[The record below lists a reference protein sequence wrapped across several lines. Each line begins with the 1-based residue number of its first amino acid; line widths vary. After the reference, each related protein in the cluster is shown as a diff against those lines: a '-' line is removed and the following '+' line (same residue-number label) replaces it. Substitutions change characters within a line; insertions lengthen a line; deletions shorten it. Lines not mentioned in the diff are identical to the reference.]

1 MRPDL
6 LRLPSRA
13 APSSRLV
20 SALLSALLLV
30 GFVSLPAPKPVLAAS
45 PMAAACDGVRLRTV
59 PSTSDPSGTTKATV
73 SAGTQVGVESTVIGG
88 PWSATCA
95 GNVVSGESWYQ
106 ISELNGQSIAA
117 LFGVPFV
124 YSATGLFQPVTTPTP
139 TPTPDPAATPTPTPD
154 PFATPTPTPFPSP
167 TPTPTPFLPVTEG
180 IDISNWQGTIDWNG
194 VAASGKRFAYM
205 KASEGTSYVDTTYPT
220 NRAQAKALGLYVGA
234 FHFAQPDRT
243 PGDAVAEAD
252 FFLAMSQ
259 LAVGDLLPV
268 LDLEVTGGLG
278 PLDLQEWVKA
288 YLGRIYERTGARG
301 VIYVSPNFWKNAMG
315 DTAWFAANG
324 YRTLWVAHWT
334 SGPAPLVPA
343 ANWSG
348 IGWTFWQYTS
358 SGAVPGISG
367 RVDLNRYNGLDLS
380 PVLLTSGVIA
390 PVVPTAVLT
399 ITPSSSVI
407 TWGETVVVNAAFGA
421 SGAGRTFALQGARD
435 GITWEPIATQTT
447 DANGNASLS
456 YRPANNLYYR
466 GVFDGAP
473 DLAAVTS
480 GTVRVVVRQIAL
492 LRPTANGG
500 IKVVSPGRKVTF
512 TTTVRPSRADLPT
525 ARVTFAVYRRVGSRW
540 VLFTNRDALVN
551 SAGQAS
557 STWTFTA
564 RGEWYVRSIANPT
577 TFNANS
583 TWSSIERYSV
593 R

>member
-45 PMAAACDGVRLRTV
+45 AMAAACDGVRLRTV

-124 YSATGLFQPVTTPTP
+124 YSATGLFQPVTAPTP

-154 PFATPTPTPFPSP
+154 PFA

-205 KASEGTSYVDTTYPT
+205 KASEGTSYVDTTYAT

-234 FHFAQPDRT
+234 YHFAQPDRT

-390 PVVPTAVLT
+390 PVVPTPVPTAVLT

-435 GITWEPIATQTT
+435 GITWEPIAAVTT

-540 VLFTNRDALVN
+540 VLFTNRDAIVN
-551 SAGQAS
+551 STGQAS
-557 STWTFTA
+557 YTWTFTA

>member
-1 MRPDL
+1 MRPDV
-6 LRLPSRA
+6 LRRPRHA

-30 GFVSLPAPKPVLAAS
+30 GFVSLPAPQGVRAAT
-45 PMAAACDGVRLRTV
+45 PMAAACDGVRLRTG
-59 PSTSDPSGTTKATV
+59 PSTSDATAATV

-95 GNVVSGESWYQ
+95 GNVVSGDSWYQ

-117 LFGVPFV
+117 LFGVPYV

-139 TPTPDPAATPTPTPD
+139 TPTPDPFATPTPTPD

-167 TPTPTPFLPVTEG
+167 TATPFPFLPVTEG
-180 IDISNWQGTIDWNG
+180 IDISHWQGTIDWNG

-205 KASEGTSYVDTTYPT
+205 KASEGTSYVDVTYPT

-234 FHFAQPDRT
+234 YHFAQPDWT

-259 LAVGDLLPV
+259 LAAGDLLPV

-315 DTAWFAANG
+315 DTTWFAENG

-348 IGWTFWQYTS
+348 NGWTFWQYTS
-358 SGAVPGISG
+358 SGTVPGIIG

-380 PVLLTSGVIA
+380 PVLLTSSVID

-421 SGAGRTFALQGARD
+421 SGADRTFALQGARD
-435 GITWEPIATQTT
+435 GITWEPIATLTA
-447 DANGNASLS
+447 DAGGNASFS

-480 GTVRVVVRQIAL
+480 DTARVVVRQIAL

-500 IKVVSPGRKVTF
+500 VKVVSRGRKVTF
-512 TTTVRPSRADLPT
+512 TTTVRPSRVDLPT
-525 ARVTFAVYRRVGSRW
+525 AKVTLAVYRRVGSRW
-540 VLFTNRDALVN
+540 VLFTKRDVYVN

-557 STWTFTA
+557 YTWTFAT

>member
-1 MRPDL
+1 MRPDV

-30 GFVSLPAPKPVLAAS
+30 GFVSLPAPQPVLAAS
-45 PMAAACDGVRLRTV
+45 PMEAACDGVRLRTG
-59 PSTSDPSGTTKATV
+59 PSTSDEIAVTV
-73 SAGTQVGVESTVIGG
+73 SAGTQVGVELTVIGD
-88 PWSATCA
+88 PWIATCA
-95 GNVVSGESWYQ
+95 GDPISGDSWYQ
-106 ISELNGQSIAA
+106 ISELNGQSIAEQ
-117 LFGVPFV
+117 FDVPFV
-124 YSATGLFQPVTTPTP
+124 YSATVLFQPVTTPTP
-139 TPTPDPAATPTPTPD
+139 TPTP
-154 PFATPTPTPFPSP
+154 SY
-167 TPTPTPFLPVTEG
+167 LEG
-180 IDISNWQGTIDWNG
+180 IDVSKWQGAIDWNQ
-194 VAASGKRFAYM
+194 VAGAGKKFAMIRASAG
-205 KASEGTSYVDTTYPT
+205 SLTTDEWYTT
-220 NRAQAKALGLYVGA
+220 NRAGANAARIPMGAYHYANPDSAPNDALN
-234 FHFAQPDRT
+234 
-243 PGDAVAEAD
+243 EAN
-252 FFLAMSQ
+252 FFLS
-259 LAVGDLLPV
+259 LATPVRGDLVPA
-268 LDLEVTGGLG
+268 LDVEVTNGLSV
-278 PLDLQEWVKA
+278 PDMQAWVRTWLERVTA
-288 YLGRIYERTGARG
+288 VTGVRPMIYT
-301 VIYVSPNFWKNAMG
+301 SPNFWENAMG
-315 DTAWFAANG
+315 DTTWFAANG

-334 SGPAPLVPA
+334 SEPAPLVPA
-343 ANWSG
+343 ENWSG

-358 SGAVPGISG
+358 SGSVPGISG

-380 PVLLTSGVIA
+380 PVLLTSSPIDPA
-390 PVVPTAVLT
+390 VPTAVLT
-399 ITPSSSVI
+399 ITPSSSII

-447 DANGNASLS
+447 DAGGNASFP

-480 GTVRVVVRQIAL
+480 DTARVVVRQIAL

-500 IKVVSPGRKVTF
+500 VKVVSRGRKVTF

-525 ARVTFAVYRRVGSRW
+525 AKVTLAVYRRVGSRW
-540 VLFTNRDALVN
+540 VLFTNRNVYVN

-557 STWTFTA
+557 YTWTFAT

>member
-1 MRPDL
+1 MRPDV
-6 LRLPSRA
+6 LRRPRHA

-20 SALLSALLLV
+20 SAFLSALLLV

-45 PMAAACDGVRLRTV
+45 PMAAACDGVQLRTS
-59 PSTSDPSGTTKATV
+59 PLMSDAIAATV
-73 SAGTQVGVESTVIGG
+73 SAGTQVGVESTVIGD
-88 PWSATCA
+88 PWIETCA
-95 GNVVSGESWYQ
+95 GNVVSGDSWYQ
-106 ISELNGQSIAA
+106 ISELNGQSIFEQ
-117 LFGVPFV
+117 FGVPFV

-139 TPTPDPAATPTPTPD
+139 S
-154 PFATPTPTPFPSP
+154 PSY
-167 TPTPTPFLPVTEG
+167 LEG
-180 IDISNWQGTIDWNG
+180 IDVSKWQGSIDWNQ
-194 VAASGKRFAYM
+194 VAGAGKKFAMIRASAG
-205 KASEGTSYVDTTYPT
+205 SLTTDEWYTT
-220 NRAQAKALGLYVGA
+220 NRAGANAALIPMGA
-234 FHFAQPDRT
+234 YHYANPDSA
-243 PGDAVAEAD
+243 PNDALNEAN
-252 FFLAMSQ
+252 FFLS
-259 LAVGDLLPV
+259 LATPVRGDLVPA
-268 LDLEVTGGLG
+268 LDVEVTNGLSV
-278 PLDLQEWVKA
+278 PDMQAWVRTWLERVTA
-288 YLGRIYERTGARG
+288 VTGVRPMIYT
-301 VIYVSPNFWKNAMG
+301 SPNFWENAMG
-315 DTAWFAANG
+315 DTTWFAANG

-334 SGPAPLVPA
+334 SDPAPLVPA
-343 ANWSG
+343 ENWGGNS
-348 IGWTFWQYTS
+348 WTFWQYTS
-358 SGAVPGISG
+358 SGSVPGISG

-380 PVLLTSGVIA
+380 PVLLTSSPID
-390 PVVPTAVLT
+390 PPVPTAVLT

-421 SGAGRTFALQGARD
+421 SGAYRTFALQGARD

-447 DANGNASLS
+447 DAGGNASFS

-480 GTVRVVVRQIAL
+480 DTARVVVRQIAL

-500 IKVVSPGRKVTF
+500 VKVVSRGRKVTF

-540 VLFTNRDALVN
+540 VLFTNRDVYVN

-557 STWTFTA
+557 YTWTFAT